1 MNERKKKRQNE
12 ACTCTSHICNN
23 CYSGGSSV
31 CFSRWNEEK
40 QNKQKNYIVNYGCL
54 FIDCTLWCET
64 QKKMENVCR
73 CWSCVCVWVWTCFGK
88 FVDISYMF
96 WQILMT
102 KQLKINAA
110 TCHCFEYHCNWIWH
124 SWVSFFTFLR
134 LHWPLKYLL
143 RTKAFCW

>member
-12 ACTCTSHICNN
+12 ACTCTSHICN
-23 CYSGGSSV
+23 CYSDGRSV

-40 QNKQKNYIVNYGCL
+40 QNKHTNYIVNYGCL

-64 QKKMENVCR
+64 HKKMENVCR
-73 CWSCVCVWVWTCFGK
+73 CCRCECVWVWTCFGK